1 MKKALLVVLV
11 SLFLFASC
19 DTNKRD
25 NIIKLGFNLP
35 LTGDLSTYGTAI
47 MDGASL
53 AVDHISRTDSTI
65 VFDCDFQDNQSV
77 PNQAVNIFA
86 KQKGMSLDVYISGV
100 KPQTMSIVDQ
110 VEKLNI
116 PHFAWVF
123 DAYITEQYDNVFR
136 TWVNYKMEPLKF
148 FDFIDTYNPKT
159 IGIIYVQLPH
169 TDEEV
174 NDIILPK
181 LKEKGIR
188 SFVEKYPIDKI
199 NFKDIALK
207 IKEKKCDLLIV
218 NGFKSNLIS
227 ITKSLKEYSLTD
239 ETKIIFSYDMLDAS
253 EELDKDILEG
263 LNIVVPQFE
272 TRIKNEEWNKAFFQ
286 KFKRKPRYTDAYAYD
301 MIYAIYFAYKQK
313 DKPMKEA
320 LLGISFNGIT
330 GNFSFD
336 KTGDLLIQL
345 DIAHFNNGNLIYE

>member
-1 MKKALLVVLV
+1 MKRIFILSIISVFAL
-11 SLFLFASC
+11 SSC
-19 DTNKRD
+19 NNSKSD

-35 LTGDLSTYGTAI
+35 LTGDLSTYGTSI

-53 AVDHISRTDSTI
+53 AIDHISKIDSTI
-65 VFDCDFQDNQSV
+65 VFDCDFQDNQSS

-110 VEKLNI
+110 VERLNI

-148 FDFIDTYNPKT
+148 FEFIDKYNPKT
-159 IGIIYVQLPH
+159 VGIIYIQLPH

-181 LKEKGIR
+181 LKDKGII
-188 SFVEKYPIDKI
+188 SFVEKYPIDKV
-199 NFKDIALK
+199 NFKDIVLK
-207 IKEKKCDLLIV
+207 IKEKKCDILIV

-227 ITKSLKEYSLTD
+227 ITKSLKEYLVTD
-239 ETKIIFSYDMLDAS
+239 DTKIIFSYDMLDAS
-253 EELDKDILEG
+253 EELDSDILEG

-272 TRIKNEEWNKAFFQ
+272 TRIKNDEWKNAFSLRY
-286 KFKRKPRYTDAYAYD
+286 KRKPRYTDAYAYD
-301 MIYAIYFAYKQK
+301 MIFAI
-313 DKPMKEA
+313 
-320 LLGISFNGIT
+320 
-330 GNFSFD
+330 
-336 KTGDLLIQL
+336 
-345 DIAHFNNGNLIYE
+345 